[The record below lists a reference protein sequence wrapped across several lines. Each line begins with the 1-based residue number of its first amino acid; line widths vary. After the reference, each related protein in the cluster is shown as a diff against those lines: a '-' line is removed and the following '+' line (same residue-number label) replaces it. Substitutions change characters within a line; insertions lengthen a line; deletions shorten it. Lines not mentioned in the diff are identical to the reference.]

1 MTHDEED
8 LLRHEAEIIHNLIK
22 ASDVKVIHKEYPVFE
37 ESNEWQIIDMGD
49 GAKAVFH
56 TASID
61 ITECS
66 CGYKS
71 KSPFDILNHLV
82 KVHGKTEEQAIALY
96 NYAEED
102 QSLTVMPLEEAYKRL
117 PKDAKIISGEEE
129 TM

>member
-8 LLRHEAEIIHNLIK
+8 VLRHEAELINNLIK

-49 GAKAVFH
+49 GARAVFH
-56 TASID
+56 TASIH

-71 KSPFDILNHLV
+71 KSPFDMLNHLV
-82 KVHGKTEEQAIALY
+82 KAGLFVAPHIIPGPPQVGLQER
-96 NYAEED
+96 
-102 QSLTVMPLEEAYKRL
+102 VM
-117 PKDAKIISGEEE
+117 G
-129 TM
+129 